1 MGVVAGNTH
10 LFSGVLLCLG
20 YLREVVIK
28 VTQLSS
34 RLAKFGNLGSFSQC
48 FCQVD
53 GKALKSCAAGISHI
67 TDHWKDLEFLK
78 DDDAF
83 VFFSDWL
90 NKKAKHFRFLNTQVI
105 LHAVL
110 ACVRKLYVIQCF
122 WKVLWPY
129 RMFLEKKLLDQKN
142 SQNLERLIQQDGK
155 YQPIRTICIS
165 SEVYW
170 VVTQWR

>member
-122 WKVLWPY
+122 
-129 RMFLEKKLLDQKN
+129 
-142 SQNLERLIQQDGK
+142 
-155 YQPIRTICIS
+155 
-165 SEVYW
+165 
-170 VVTQWR
+170 